1 MENIYQAPQS
11 DLGGESEDQGLF
23 YGVSSAKLIVMSVF
37 TFTFYNFYWFYKN
50 FNACKKRYDDD
61 SIPVLRTL
69 FSPIF
74 SYSLFTSINSERE
87 NADVDKKLYPGF
99 LALIYFVLNASG
111 RVLPDPF
118 FLISLLTFLP
128 LLAANRAINE
138 LNAKINQA
146 YRPDSQF
153 SWINWIFLILGLIF
167 TTLVIMGLLIESEQL
182 S

>member
-11 DLGGESEDQGLF
+11 DLGGESEDQRLF
-23 YGVSSAKLIVMSVF
+23 YGVSSAKLILMSVL

-50 FNACKKRYDDD
+50 FNACKKRYDDE
-61 SIPVLRTL
+61 SIPILRTL

-74 SYSLFTSINSERE
+74 SYSLFTAITSERE

-118 FLISLLTFLP
+118 YLVSLLTFLP
-128 LLAANRAINE
+128 LLAANSAINE

-153 SWINWIFLILGLIF
+153 SWINRIFMMPGIIF
-167 TTLVIMGLLIESEQL
+167 TILVIIGILIESGQL